1 MKLFS
6 QTSQQKSFLYA
17 CRAAGKELASSASL
31 LWVALLSIVLCAC
44 RDELDMAG
52 FNNAPTG
59 TTTRTE
65 VQSNSGLTAYESA
78 GSYYYKPNNCRV
90 PLVGK
95 GRVINQMSK
104 SLVSVLANNENQG
117 FLIDDN
123 LINGVTVS
131 GLTKVNAGPIFSV
144 RDINRVYYN
153 ENENEGIKV
162 GFVYEPQGGILN
174 LSVLKSFYV
183 QTLLNGKIQESSLT
197 ESDGSI
203 NLIDLNLLNVA
214 NGKYEV
220 SFKAEKAFDEIRL
233 GYAGLNVDASVN
245 QSAKFYYAFIGENPE
260 KIAAKTYTYE
270 NAVGE
275 EFDNAIGFGKWNKK
289 EELCDNDL
297 KNGLTFSLSSLIS
310 IPKFRVNFN
319 EDIPANSEI
328 GFRTT
333 TKTLLN
339 VDLGGV
345 TMNALDSNNK
355 SVEEVALSTGVGL
368 SAVGGESKNFSFI
381 TTKEARGVEID
392 FPLSVKLEETTI
404 HYAYSR
410 DPVKVDVSSHFTLG
424 NDTISADY
432 YDLPTVSEGTV
443 YYFPVSAPNGTVEF
457 SSDNR
462 RIINMTTDG
471 NYVIKAQ
478 YTLDGQTT
486 EAYAIITRKKKETV
500 SGCNVTMIGS
510 GYSVQEPIG
519 IQGGI
524 SLFKKIED
532 TSNLTDSD
540 ESNYAEAT
548 NVLSL
553 LQMGGLVGVKS
564 DSEIAPSN
572 GSKTRVGFVMQTSN
586 QLLGADVLKYF
597 FIRLYNGNDV
607 VYTGLTQE
615 NNTVGVGLIN
625 DNGDKLRFY
634 VETDQTFDRVELWT
648 AGLLNVNLNTFR
660 LYYAFYEPTSCEK
673 YEGTSAACMEM
684 ISAQKHGATINYAE
698 TQMASAISVG
708 STITNLSY
716 VIDNSINTGALIV
729 KGGSLIDRTTIAV
742 KFNNIKGGQPVGAV
756 LRSSPKILNVS
767 ALQNIRVAAY
777 LGGQVV
783 ASESTSSGLASIEV
797 ISDSGLAYLEI
808 TPLSDYDEVR
818 ISFPSLAVIS
828 EAMYLAG
835 FYIRPDANSNGIPDC
850 AEDPDGVTDNE
861 YGYQDVTSHVC
872 VEPETNMGNVRVYV
886 SATDEL
892 LGNSIDFTCY
902 PLNGNGQAVNVK
914 ATLEKEGNK
923 YFFTLPLPVGDYS
936 ISGLSTYNGIRA
948 QVHPLKTTWKKNPI
962 DTDWNNWNN
971 WTDGS
976 PWGCTNV
983 IIPTGAA
990 KYPKLL
996 SWSSIDRFYMGNFCK
1011 NIHFEPGAAVLNT
1024 QYLDYKR
1031 AYVDMAVTAGSYA
1044 MISTPLHGMV
1054 TGDMFVSSE
1063 LPAYFTQLTPTSY
1076 PEVRHNPV
1084 VRQKMYSRDVNTT
1097 TQTGSGTVTV
1107 TADWSR
1113 TFNAVAQSYDP
1124 AQGIKLMVGNGADQ
1138 TTYRLRFPKDYD
1150 TYNYY
1155 NLSGNQIKPE
1165 VLPDGARNLNGRFA
1179 YEDSNFTPEGAG
1191 SEFTFTLSNK
1201 ETDNSCCFVTGN
1213 PFMSYLDIKKFLTE
1227 NKSVVTS
1234 IQLIPEGSSEEADG
1248 VITVM
1253 LDESGSLKFNGKQEV
1268 HVIAP
1273 LQAYYVNSVLEN
1285 INNLEITYTAEMFV
1299 QPASTATTRSAG
1311 VTSSS
1316 ASGEM
1321 KISVA
1326 SGNST
1331 NSCLLTRSATA
1342 SNAYNAKEDIIT
1354 LIDEDYMPKV
1364 KVYTVADKRALDI
1377 QSLHNA
1383 TRVELGFIVQNNSQ
1397 DSEITLNYGNSW
1409 KGWTLVDKQTGNR
1422 YKLNGNTLSV
1432 SVKALRSNEGRFYLE
1447 KQ

>member
-44 RDELDMAG
+44 RDDLDMAG

-104 SLVSVLANNENQG
+104 SLVSVLSENQ
-117 FLIDDN
+117 N
-123 LINGVTVS
+123 LESLVDTLLSTGVTI
-131 GLTKVNAGPIFSV
+131 TKLVGAVDAVPVFSV
-144 RDINRVYYN
+144 RDINRVYYDDK
-153 ENENEGIKV
+153 GIKV
-162 GFVYEPQGGILN
+162 GFIYQTDGGILDAD
-174 LSVLKSFYV
+174 VLNSFYI
-183 QTLLNGKIQESSLT
+183 QTLLKGKVQQTSLDKST
-197 ESDGSI
+197 EGGSLV
-203 NLIDLNLLNVA
+203 NLDLLNTA
-214 NGKYEV
+214 GGNSEV
-220 SFKAEKAFDEIRL
+220 SFYATKPFDEVRI
-233 GYAGLNVDASVN
+233 GYSGIQADVATNTT
-245 QSAKFYYAFIGENPE
+245 FYYAFIGENPE
-260 KIAAKTYTYE
+260 KRATTNGYYTSADSETKKLTNSKDDDYEILHTGIAGIAAQT
-270 NAVGE
+270 
-275 EFDNAIGFGKWNKK
+275 
-289 EELCDNDL
+289 ELCVD
-297 KNGLTFSLSSLIS
+297 
-310 IPKFRVNFN
+310 FN
-319 EDIPANSEI
+319 SKVEKGSEI
-328 GFRTT
+328 GFNISQLKILDVDLSGLSLFELNENGQWANETELKKGIGVSLLDYKEKGTLSTIAKEDCYGVKVELKTT
-333 TKTLLN
+333 GSIGDLLDTLL
-339 VDLGGV
+339 
-345 TMNALDSNNK
+345 
-355 SVEEVALSTGVGL
+355 GL
-368 SAVGGESKNFSFI
+368 LRKTYFY
-381 TTKEARGVEID
+381 
-392 FPLSVKLEETTI
+392 
-404 HYAYSR
+404 YAYSR

-443 YYFPVSAPNGTVEF
+443 NYFSVSAPNGTVEF

-462 RIINMTTDG
+462 RIINMTTNG

-486 EAYAIITRKKKETV
+486 EAYAIITRDKKETV

-524 SLFKKIED
+524 SLFKKIEG
-532 TSNLTDSD
+532 TSNLTDPD

-564 DSEIAPSN
+564 DSEIDPPSD

-607 VYTGLTQE
+607 VYSGLTQE
-615 NNTVGVGLIN
+615 NNTIGVGLIN
-625 DNGDKLRFY
+625 DNGGKLRFY
-634 VETDQTFDRVELWT
+634 VETDKTFDRVELWT

-708 STITNLSY
+708 STITDLSY

-729 KGGSLIDRTTIAV
+729 KGVSLIDRTTIAV

-756 LRSSPKILNVS
+756 LRSTPNILNVS

-777 LGGQVV
+777 LDGQVV

-818 ISFPSLAVIS
+818 ISFPSLADIS
-828 EAMYLAG
+828 KAMYLAG

-872 VEPETNMGNVRVYV
+872 VEPKTNKGNVCVYV
-886 SATDEL
+886 SATDSL

-914 ATLEKEGNK
+914 ATLEKEGNE

-1024 QYLDYKR
+1024 QYLDYER

-1138 TTYRLRFPKDYD
+1138 TTYRLRFPKNYN

-1155 NLSGNQIKPE
+1155 NLSGNKIKSE
-1165 VLPDGARNLNGRFA
+1165 DLPAGARNLNGRFA
-1179 YEDSNFTPEGAG
+1179 YEDSNFKPEEAG

-1234 IQLIPEGSSEEADG
+1234 IQLIPEGSSEEAGG

-1253 LDESGSLKFNGKQEV
+1253 LDKSGSLTFNGKQEV

-1273 LQAYYVNSVLEN
+1273 LQAYYVNSVKKN
-1285 INNLEITYTAEMFV
+1285 INNLQITYTAEMFV

-1321 KISVA
+1321 KISVT
-1326 SGNST
+1326 SGNSA
-1331 NSCLLTRSATA
+1331 NSCLLSRSATA

>member
-44 RDELDMAG
+44 RDDLDMAG
-52 FNNAPTG
+52 FNSAPTG

-78 GSYYYKPNNCRV
+78 GSYYYKPNDCRV

-104 SLVSVLANNENQG
+104 SLVSVLSENQ
-117 FLIDDN
+117 N
-123 LINGVTVS
+123 LESLVDTLLSTGVTI
-131 GLTKVNAGPIFSV
+131 TKLVGAVDAVPVFSV
-144 RDINRVYYN
+144 RDINRVYYDDK
-153 ENENEGIKV
+153 GIKV
-162 GFVYEPQGGILN
+162 GFIYQTDGGILDAD
-174 LSVLKSFYV
+174 VLNSFYI
-183 QTLLNGKIQESSLT
+183 QTLLKGKEQQTSLDQST
-197 ESDGSI
+197 EGGS
-203 NLIDLNLLNVA
+203 LLNLDLLNTA
-214 NGKYEV
+214 GGNSEV
-220 SFKAEKAFDEIRL
+220 SFYATKPFDEVRI
-233 GYAGLNVDASVN
+233 GYSGIQADVATNTT
-245 QSAKFYYAFIGENPE
+245 FYYAFIGENPE
-260 KIAAKTYTYE
+260 KRATTNGYYTSATTKE
-270 NAVGE
+270 GI
-275 EFDNAIGFGKWNKK
+275 IGNGTS
-289 EELCDNDL
+289 ELIDDDL
-297 KNGLTFSLSSLIS
+297 TNSESLTLSQQELY
-310 IPKFRVNFN
+310 VDFN
-319 EDIPANSEI
+319 SKVEKGSEI
-328 GFRTT
+328 GFNISQFKILDVDLSGLSLFELNENGQWDNETELKKGIGVSLLVYKGKGT
-333 TKTLLN
+333 LSTIAKEDCYGVKVKTGLTGGLLNTLLGL
-339 VDLGGV
+339 LGK
-345 TMNALDSNNK
+345 TY
-355 SVEEVALSTGVGL
+355 
-368 SAVGGESKNFSFI
+368 FY
-381 TTKEARGVEID
+381 
-392 FPLSVKLEETTI
+392 
-404 HYAYSR
+404 YAYSR

-443 YYFPVSAPNGTVEF
+443 YYFPVSAPNNGTVEF

-478 YTLDGQTT
+478 YTLYGQTT
-486 EAYAIITRKKKETV
+486 EAYAIITRDKKETV
-500 SGCNVTMIGS
+500 SGCNVTMTGS

-524 SLFKKIED
+524 SLFNKIED
-532 TSNLTDSD
+532 TSNLTDPD

-564 DSEIAPSN
+564 DSEIDPPSD

-607 VYTGLTQE
+607 VYSGLTQE

-625 DNGDKLRFY
+625 DNGGKLRFY

-684 ISAQKHGATINYAE
+684 ITAQKHGATINYAE

-708 STITNLSY
+708 STITDLSY

-729 KGGSLIDRTTIAV
+729 KGLSLIDRTTIAV

-756 LRSSPKILNVS
+756 LRSTPNILNVS

-777 LGGQVV
+777 LDGQVV

-818 ISFPSLAVIS
+818 ISFPSLADIS

-861 YGYQDVTSHVC
+861 YGYQSVTSHVC
-872 VEPETNMGNVRVYV
+872 VEPETNKGNVRVYV
-886 SATDEL
+886 SATDKL
-892 LGNSIDFTCY
+892 LETSIDFTCY

-914 ATLEKEGNK
+914 AALEKEGNE

-936 ISGLSTYNGIRA
+936 ISGLSAYNGIRA

-976 PWGCTNV
+976 PCGCTNV

-1024 QYLDYKR
+1024 QYLDYER

-1155 NLSGNQIKPE
+1155 NLSGNKIKFE
-1165 VLPDGARNLNGRFA
+1165 DLPTGARNLNGRFA
-1179 YEDSNFTPEGAG
+1179 YEDSNFKPEEAG

-1201 ETDNSCCFVTGN
+1201 ETDNSCCFVAGN
-1213 PFMSYLDIKKFLTE
+1213 PFMSYLDIKKFLIE

-1234 IQLIPEGSSEEADG
+1234 ILLIPEGSSEEAGG

-1273 LQAYYVNSVLEN
+1273 LQAYYVNSVEKN
-1285 INNLEITYTAEMFV
+1285 INKLQITYTAEMFV

-1321 KISVA
+1321 KISVT

-1331 NSCLLTRSATA
+1331 NSCLLSRSATA

>member
-31 LWVALLSIVLCAC
+31 LWVALLSIALCAC
-44 RDELDMAG
+44 RDDLDMAG

-78 GSYYYKPNNCRV
+78 GSYYYKPNDCRV

-104 SLVSVLANNENQG
+104 SLINVLSTENDLECLVNTNLDDYVRFAGIANVSTTE
-117 FLIDDN
+117 
-123 LINGVTVS
+123 
-131 GLTKVNAGPIFSV
+131 PILSV
-144 RDINRVYYN
+144 KDINRVYYDY
-153 ENENEGIKV
+153 ENGIKV
-162 GFVYEPQGGILN
+162 GFLYKNNGKVLGLN
-174 LSVLKSFYV
+174 VLSGFWIKTF
-183 QTLLNGKIQESSLT
+183 LNGQEQDQSTISSDNNNITLV
-197 ESDGSI
+197 
-203 NLIDLNLLNVA
+203 NLNLLNFSE
-214 NGKYEV
+214 GLSEI
-220 SFKAEKAFDEIRL
+220 SFTTNKPFDEIRI
-233 GYAGLNVDASVN
+233 GGSSVAIDVLS
-245 QSAKFYYAFIGENPE
+245 QLDFYYAFVGENPK
-260 KIAAKTYTYE
+260 KIAFEKSGYYNGAEQERPIT
-270 NAVGE
+270 NNSLVD
-275 EFDNAIGFGKWNKK
+275 DNINNGPELGLIGGVFG
-289 EELCDNDL
+289 
-297 KNGLTFSLSSLIS
+297 GLTC
-310 IPKFRVNFN
+310 RVNFN
-319 EDIPANSEI
+319 KEIAAGSEV
-328 GFRTT
+328 GYYTT
-333 TKTLLN
+333 GGGLASLKLGSTTLK
-339 VDLGGV
+339 
-345 TMNALDSNNK
+345 ALDSSGN
-355 SVEEVALSTGVGL
+355 EVQKTNESNGIGVSAL
-368 SAVGGESKNFSFI
+368 AGGAQEISMKLNESN
-381 TTKEARGVEID
+381 AY
-392 FPLSVKLEETTI
+392 KLELDLPGGLNIFAITTI

-443 YYFPVSAPNGTVEF
+443 NYFPVSAPNGTVEL

-462 RIINMTTDG
+462 RIINMTTNG

-486 EAYAIITRKKKETV
+486 EAYAIITRDKKETV
-500 SGCNVTMIGS
+500 SGCNVTMTGS

-524 SLFKKIED
+524 SLFNKIED

-564 DSEIAPSN
+564 DSEIAPDY

-597 FIRLYNGNDV
+597 FIRLYNGNNV
-607 VYTGLTQE
+607 VYSGLTQQ

-625 DNGDKLRFY
+625 DNGGKLRFY

-698 TQMASAISVG
+698 TQMASDISAG
-708 STITNLSY
+708 STITDLSY

-729 KGGSLIDRTTIAV
+729 KGLSLIDRTTIAV

-756 LRSSPKILNVS
+756 LRSTPNILNVS

-777 LGGQVV
+777 LDGQVV

-828 EAMYLAG
+828 KAMYLAG

-861 YGYQDVTSHVC
+861 YGYQSVTSHVC
-872 VEPETNMGNVRVYV
+872 VEPKTNMGNVRVYV
-886 SATDEL
+886 SATDEQ
-892 LGNSIDFTCY
+892 LGTSIDFTCY

-914 ATLEKEGNK
+914 ATLEKEGNE

-1024 QYLDYKR
+1024 QYLDYER